1 MTTDDDLFVPPKVLL
16 MQQNAHAHAHA
27 HARSTIPMAVA
38 WYDFEKRKNGSAL
51 D

>member
-1 MTTDDDLFVPPKVLL
+1 MTTDDDLFVPPKVLV
-16 MQQNAHAHAHA
+16 MQQNAHA